1 MSINIANLIDNP
13 YLQLTVLSGEE
24 GLDRVVHSPELNRPS
39 FELTGYFESF
49 RSERIQIFGTGEIDY
64 IKKHLDETAMEKF
77 IESIFSSGIPC
88 LVISNDQEGPK
99 FIYEMGD
106 KHNIPVLKSHL
117 HTTELSKR
125 LWDHL
130 EREFAP
136 KTTIHGTLMD
146 VFGVGT
152 LILGDSGI
160 GKSESALELL
170 EKGHMLVADDVVLI
184 KRVAGNILMGF
195 ASDIIP
201 YHMEIRGIGIIDV
214 YHLYGVQA
222 VRPKKRINL
231 IVKLTMWES
240 NREFERLGLDDT
252 FTEILDVKIPT
263 LIIPVREGRNIS
275 TIVEVGALNQ
285 KLRKMG
291 INVPELMDVKIKS
304 LMKERQNNRE
314 PK

>member
-13 YLQLTVLSGEE
+13 YLQLTILAGEG
-24 GLDRVVHSPELNRPS
+24 GLARVVNSPELNRPS

-49 RSERIQIFGTGEIDY
+49 RSERIQIFGTGEINY
-64 IKKHLDETAMEKF
+64 IKKHLEETAIGEF
-77 IESIFSSGIPC
+77 LERIFTSGIPC
-88 LVISNDQEGPK
+88 LVISNDLECPGILFELGNK
-99 FIYEMGD
+99 Y
-106 KHNIPVLKSHL
+106 NIPVLKSHL

-136 KTTIHGTLMD
+136 KSTIHGTLLD

-170 EKGHMLVADDVVLI
+170 EKGHMLVADDVVLV

-195 ASDIIP
+195 ASEIIP

-222 VRPKKRINL
+222 VRPKKRITL
-231 IVKLTMWES
+231 IVKLTLWKS
-240 NREFERLGLDDT
+240 NKEFERLGLDDT

-263 LIIPVREGRNIS
+263 LVIPVREGRNIS

-291 INVPELMDVKIKS
+291 VNVPELMDAKIKS
-304 LMKERQNNRE
+304 LMKEKQNNRE
-314 PK
+314 SK